1 MLKNYFKIAWRH
13 LIKQKATSFINITGL
28 SIAMAASVL
37 IFLWVHNELNFDN
50 YHQNTSSV
58 YRLTSHIGMGK
69 QDPLVWET
77 TPYQLG
83 VKAMEELP
91 AIQRLARVKARI
103 YDPVNVNVKGEYI
116 KEANTAYID
125 SGWLRM
131 FDYRFVAGNTRDF
144 DNDPTAVLVTES
156 IAKKYF
162 GHTNAVGEKLRI
174 DTVDFVVKA
183 VMEDIPNNSSFRYDM
198 LFPVVSYRINTSNR
212 KNDDEWGN
220 YNYLT
225 FVQLRQ
231 GVNVAAAEKQL
242 TDLMNKQRERAD
254 LAETLVPLKDLRFE
268 TMLGTS
274 MLQHTNKKVVYIF
287 SVLGVVLLLIA
298 CINYVNLTTAR
309 ALQRVKEVS
318 IRKIAGAER
327 KQLLWQFIAESALM
341 SFISLLVALLLIRLA
356 LPAFNSFTEKNFELN
371 FEYSGWWLILGGT
384 LLGSILLTSIYP
396 AILLSSFEPLAI
408 FKGRNVMRIK
418 DTWLRKSLV
427 VVQFTVSIFLIVSTI
442 VIYRQLNFINSQ
454 RAAYDQ
460 SQVFVID
467 IPYKVFR
474 GKTAEQR
481 QAITNAMHTDLKAE
495 TSVRNVSLISQESV
509 VDMRGGSSGD
519 SNDWDGR
526 DKDFKPMIA
535 FFGVDSSFKSI
546 LNLQLKEGRW
556 FLNDNAADK
565 HNSILNETAVRE
577 FGIQEP
583 VIGKRFTSQ
592 GDTGVVI
599 GVVKDFFYKSMHEK
613 IGPVVIR
620 DDQEYNSTFLVQ
632 TAAGRTKEA
641 TARAETIW
649 QKFIP
654 NLPFEYKFASEEF
667 DILYRD
673 DRRTATLIWMFSAI
687 AILISCLGLL
697 GLAAHTAER
706 RSKEVGI
713 RKVLGA
719 SVIQLVNLLS
729 KEFLL
734 LVILAAALATPISWW
749 AMNSWL
755 DNFAYRANMV
765 WWIFLL
771 ATALSMLVA
780 LCTVGFQA
788 LRAAMTNPVRSLR
801 TE

>member
-1 MLKNYFKIAWRH
+1 MF
-13 LIKQKATSFINITGL
+13 KQKVTSFINITGL

-37 IFLWVHNELNFDN
+37 IFLWVNNELNFDN
-50 YHQNTSSV
+50 YHKNGASV
-58 YRLTSHIGMGK
+58 YRITSHISMNK
-69 QDPLVWET
+69 QEPLVWET
-77 TPYQLG
+77 SPYPLG

-91 AIQRLARVKARI
+91 SIQQVARIRARV
-103 YDPVNVNVKGEYI
+103 YDAVNVNVKGEYI
-116 KEANTAYID
+116 KEPNTAYID

-131 FDYRFVAGNTRDF
+131 FDYKFVAGNTKDF
-144 DNDPTAVLVTES
+144 DSDPTAVLITES
-156 IAKKYF
+156 VSKKYF
-162 GHTNAVGEKLRI
+162 GHTKAVGEKLRI
-174 DTVDFVVKA
+174 DTIDFVVKA

-198 LFPVVSYRINTSNR
+198 LFPTISYRVNTRNR
-212 KNDDEWGN
+212 KNDEEWGN
-220 YNYLT
+220 YNYMT

-231 GVNVAAAEKQL
+231 GVASATAEKQL
-242 TDLMNKQRERAD
+242 TDLINKQRERDD
-254 LAETLVPLKDLRFE
+254 LAESLLPLKELRFE
-268 TMLGTS
+268 TAVGIS
-274 MLQHTNKKVVYIF
+274 VLQHTDKKVVYIF
-287 SVLGVVLLLIA
+287 SVLGIVLLLIA

-327 KQLLWQFIAESALM
+327 QQLLWQFIAESALM
-341 SFISLLVALLLIRLA
+341 SFISLLVGLLLIRLA
-356 LPAFNSFTEKNFELN
+356 LPAFNAFTEKNFALSFN
-371 FEYSGWWLILGGT
+371 YSGWWLILGGT
-384 LLGSILLTSIYP
+384 LLGSIILTSIYP

-408 FKGRNVMRIK
+408 FKGRNAMRIK

-460 SQVFVID
+460 SQVFVMD
-467 IPYKVFR
+467 IPYQAFR
-474 GKTAEQR
+474 GKTPEQR
-481 QAITNAMHTDLKAE
+481 AAITTAIHTGLKTE
-495 TSVRNVSLISQESV
+495 TSIKDVSLISQESV

-556 FLNDNAADK
+556 FQNDNAADK

-577 FGIQEP
+577 FGIKEP

-592 GDTGVVI
+592 GDTGVII

-613 IGPVVIR
+613 VGPVVIR

-641 TARAETIW
+641 TARAEAVW
-649 QKFIP
+649 KKFIP

-667 DILYRD
+667 DKLYRD
-673 DRRTATLIWMFSAI
+673 DRRTATLIWMFSGI

-719 SVIQLVNLLS
+719 SVIQLVSLLS

-734 LVILAAALATPISWW
+734 LVMLAAVAATPISWW
-749 AMNSWL
+749 AMTSWL
-755 DNFAYRANMV
+755 DNFAYRVDLV
-765 WWIFLL
+765 WWIFLA
-771 ATALSMLVA
+771 ATAISMLVA

-788 LRAAMTNPVRSLR
+788 LRAAIANPTRSLR
-801 TE
+801 AE

>member
-13 LIKQKATSFINITGL
+13 LLKHKTTSFINITGL

-37 IFLWVHNELNFDN
+37 IFLWVHNELSFDN
-50 YHQNTSSV
+50 YHKETSSV
-58 YRLTSHIGMGK
+58 YRITSHINIGK
-69 QDPLVWET
+69 QESLVWET
-77 TPYQLG
+77 TPYLLG
-83 VKAMEELP
+83 EKAKSELP
-91 AIQRLARVKARI
+91 AILQVARI
-103 YDPVNVNVKGEYI
+103 RARLYDPVNVNVKGEYI
-116 KEANTAYID
+116 KEPNTAYID

-131 FDYRFVAGNTRDF
+131 FDYKFVTGNTRDF
-144 DNDPTAVLVTES
+144 DSDPTAVLITES
-156 IAKKYF
+156 VSKKYF

-183 VMEDIPNNSSFRYDM
+183 VMEDVPNNSSFRYDM
-198 LFPVVSYRINTSNR
+198 LFPIATYRINTRNR
-212 KNDDEWGN
+212 QNDEQWGN

-225 FVQLRQ
+225 FVRLRP
-231 GVNVAAAEKQL
+231 GVGVAAAEKQL
-242 TDLMNKQRERAD
+242 TNLMNKERERAD
-254 LAETLVPLKDLRFE
+254 LAQSLLPLKDLRFE
-268 TMLGTS
+268 TTLANS
-274 MLQHTNKKVVYIF
+274 VLQHTSKKVVYIF
-287 SVLGVVLLLIA
+287 SVLGAILLLIA

-327 KQLLWQFIAESALM
+327 QQLLCQFIAESALM

-356 LPAFNSFTEKNFELN
+356 LPAFNAFTEKNFALN
-371 FEYSGWWLILGGT
+371 FANSGWWLILGGT
-384 LLGSILLTSIYP
+384 LLGSIILTSIYP

-408 FKGRNVMRIK
+408 FKGRNVMRIR

-460 SQVFVID
+460 SRVFVMD
-467 IPYKVFR
+467 IPYQVFR
-474 GKTAEQR
+474 GKTPEQR
-481 QAITNAMHTDLKAE
+481 AAITAAIHTGLKTE
-495 TSVRNVSLISQESV
+495 TSVREVSLISQESV

-535 FFGVDSSFKSI
+535 FLGVDSSFKNI

-556 FLNDNAADK
+556 FLSDNAADK
-565 HNSILNETAVRE
+565 HNSILNETAIRE

-592 GDTGVVI
+592 GDTGVII

-632 TAAGRTKEA
+632 TAPGRTKEA
-641 TARAETIW
+641 TARAESVW
-649 QKFIP
+649 KKFIP
-654 NLPFEYKFASEEF
+654 NLPFEYKFTSEEF
-667 DILYRD
+667 DKLYRD

-719 SVIQLVNLLS
+719 SVVQLVNLLS

-734 LVILAAALATPISWW
+734 LVILAAAIATPISWW
-749 AMNSWL
+749 AMTSWL
-755 DNFAYRANMV
+755 DNFAYRVDLV
-765 WWIFLL
+765 WWVFLV
-771 ATALSMLVA
+771 ATAVSMLVA

-788 LRAAMTNPVRSLR
+788 LRAAMANPVNSLR
-801 TE
+801 AE